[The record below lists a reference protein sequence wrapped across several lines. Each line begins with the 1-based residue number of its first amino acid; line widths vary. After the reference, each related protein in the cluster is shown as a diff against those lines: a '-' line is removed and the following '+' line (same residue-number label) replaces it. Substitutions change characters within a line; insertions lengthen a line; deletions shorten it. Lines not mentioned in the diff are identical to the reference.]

1 MEYNNLEF
9 FLLRCDVKIESA
21 DIKIIKDILRFYADF
36 LKFFFTIL
44 CKYLKASLFCNC
56 FVSDYNSLC
65 RDVKIYH
72 C

>member
-36 LKFFFTIL
+36 LKFFLRSYVNI
-44 CKYLKASLFCNC
+44 
-56 FVSDYNSLC
+56 
-65 RDVKIYH
+65 
-72 C
+72 